1 MTLLVALA
9 GAFMIGQFALGIEPI
24 RNAISRRLWAI
35 LPTNIPTISELVT
48 MRLYN
53 IITSSEYK
61 RYMKLHGYT
70 DDKAE
75 KIYSTTKAWL
85 PLADV
90 TMLYRRKLI
99 SEEEFLENIQALGWK
114 PEDKKK
120 ILDVTRYYPTPPD
133 IIRFAVREV
142 YTPETV
148 EKFGMMEDLPE
159 RYLEEATKAG
169 LPSETAKHYW
179 AAHWELPS
187 VRMGFEMFHRKI
199 IDYDTLKMLMK
210 ALDIMPYW
218 RDKLIQLSYSPVTRV
233 DVRRLYRLGVID
245 EEEVTRR
252 YEDIGYSPE
261 DAKMLTEFTVKY
273 EKRDVEEERK
283 EMRRLTRSM
292 VARAMREKVISE
304 ESLLQ
309 YLIRLGYTEKDAKII
324 VNTEKARMVR
334 QENRDTLRYLEL
346 AYREG
351 KIDYATLVAEVAKLP
366 LTSLQYNYYMEKIQQ
381 ARERNIAVPTVKDI
395 EEFYKKG
402 VITLE
407 QATEM
412 LRTKGY
418 ADEHIQ
424 MYADLWTGGGKK

>member
-1 MTLLVALA
+1 MKILLAVAV

-48 MRLYN
+48 MRLY
-53 IITSSEYK
+53 
-61 RYMKLHGYT
+61 
-70 DDKAE
+70 
-75 KIYSTTKAWL
+75 
-85 PLADV
+85 
-90 TMLYRRKLI
+90 
-99 SEEEFLENIQALGWK
+99 
-114 PEDKKK
+114 
-120 ILDVTRYYPTPPD
+120 
-133 IIRFAVREV
+133 VREV

-148 EKFGMMEDLPE
+148 EKFGMLEDLPE
-159 RYLEEATKAG
+159 KFLEEATKAG
-169 LPSETAKHYW
+169 LPSEVAKHYW
-179 AAHWELPS
+179 AAHWDLPS

-199 IDYDTLKMLMK
+199 IDMDTLKMLMK

-261 DAKMLTEFTVKY
+261 DARLLTEFTVKY

-304 ESLLQ
+304 DALLK
-309 YLIRLGYTEKDAKII
+309 YLIRLGYDEKDARII

-334 QENRDTLRYLEL
+334 EENRETLRYLEL

-418 ADEHIQ
+418 AEEHVQ
-424 MYADLWTGGGKK
+424 MYATLWTGGMKT